1 MMCAAHSNDLSSAQ
15 KLGLRTG
22 HIGRP
27 GEGGPGTGESKPKGS
42 FDVVGRNFSDFADKL
57 GV

>member
-1 MMCAAHSNDLSSAQ
+1 M
-15 KLGLRTG
+15 RTG

-27 GEGGPGTGESKPKGS
+27 GEGGPGTGESEPKGQ
-42 FDVVGRNFSDFADKL
+42 FDVVGKNFHDFADKL

>member
-1 MMCAAHSNDLSSAQ
+1 MCAAHSGDLSSAQ
-15 KLGLRTG
+15 MLGLRTG

-27 GEGGPGTGESKPKGS
+27 GEGGTGTGETEPAGS
-42 FDVVGRNFSDFADKL
+42 FDVVGKNFHDFADKL